1 MVNDLVE
8 TLTNRLSGTVNRL
21 NSLTPLQKIQ
31 VQTLMA
37 RTIKDFVEEKE
48 DPFKDLT
55 DALGPTF
62 SRLREH
68 EAALADLLEEYHEK
82 VTKNG
87 KMVKDAGIRR
97 PVTVRSN
104 HRIVLREFPIGTVVG
119 KTIYR
124 KRDDS
129 IKGVMLEVI

>member
-37 RTIKDFVEEKE
+37 RTIKTFVEEKG
-48 DPFKDLT
+48 DPFLELT
-55 DALGPTF
+55 QSLGPTF
-62 SRLREH
+62 DRITAYEKTLKTLVDELQ
-68 EAALADLLEEYHEK
+68 EAPGS
-82 VTKNG
+82 G

-104 HRIVLREFPIGTVVG
+104 HRIVLHELPIGTVLG

-124 KRDDS
+124 SKRDDS
-129 IKGVMLEVI
+129 IRGVMLEVI